1 MKKKIVAAVLA
12 FPFGVI
18 GLHRF
23 YLGQR
28 FLGIL
33 YLATLIFGISIS
45 EWEPNFLFAFIIPFI
60 DAILFYV
67 MPRNEFDAKYNAE
80 GKSTSYSRKSKK
92 KRYDFRRPNDS
103 DNFHLL
109 KKSGIQHFRNFD
121 YENAIEDFLDA
132 LEIHPTS
139 AALHFNLACCYSI
152 IQDDKRAFFHIEEAV
167 INGFK
172 DLDKIHTHDA

>member
-67 MPRNEFDAKYNAE
+67 MPHIEFDAKYNAE
-80 GKSTSYSRKSKK
+80 GKSTSYSRKSNAKIPLPCNQALK
-92 KRYDFRRPNDS
+92 N
-103 DNFHLL
+103 LL
-109 KKSGIQHFRNFD
+109 
-121 YENAIEDFLDA
+121 
-132 LEIHPTS
+132 
-139 AALHFNLACCYSI
+139 
-152 IQDDKRAFFHIEEAV
+152 
-167 INGFK
+167 
-172 DLDKIHTHDA
+172 